1 MPYIIG
7 IVSAL
12 AISVYATALQLDR
25 DRAFYPTVLNVIA
38 LLYILFAAIGGASG
52 RVFVIEALIGG
63 VFIVAASVGF
73 RGSLWLV
80 AAGLA
85 AHGIQDFFH
94 GSIVA
99 NPGVPVWWPAFCGGL
114 RRGRRGLPRV
124 APDERFGPARVGRNG
139 WVRRLN
145 PCRLEWNGS
154 RRTAR
159 IARAQP
165 DMNPFSVQAI

>member
-1 MPYIIG
+1 MPYVIG
-7 IVSAL
+7 IGL
-12 AISVYATALQLDR
+12 SVGVAVFARYVRFDR

-52 RVFVIEALIGG
+52 RVFVSEALIGG

-99 NPGVPVWWPAFCGGL
+99 NPGVPVWWPAFCGAYD
-114 RRGRRGLPRV
+114 V
-124 APDERFGPARVGRNG
+124 AAAGYLAWRLTSGSARPA
-139 WVRRLN
+139 
-145 PCRLEWNGS
+145 
-154 RRTAR
+154 
-159 IARAQP
+159 
-165 DMNPFSVQAI
+165 SVVMGG

>member
-7 IVSAL
+7 IVLALTISA
-12 AISVYATALQLDR
+12 YATALQLDR

-52 RVFVIEALIGG
+52 RVFVIESLISG

-85 AHGIQDFFH
+85 AHGIQDCFH

-99 NPGVPVWWPAFCGGL
+99 NPGVPPWWPAFCGAYDVAAAGYL
-114 RRGRRGLPRV
+114 AWRLTRGSGS
-124 APDERFGPARVGRNG
+124 
-139 WVRRLN
+139 
-145 PCRLEWNGS
+145 RLE
-154 RRTAR
+154 AA
-159 IARAQP
+159 IA
-165 DMNPFSVQAI
+165 N

>member
-7 IVSAL
+7 IVLALTISA
-12 AISVYATALQLDR
+12 YATALQLDR

-52 RVFVIEALIGG
+52 RVFVIESLISG

-99 NPGVPVWWPAFCGGL
+99 NPGVPPWWPAFCGAYD
-114 RRGRRGLPRV
+114 V
-124 APDERFGPARVGRNG
+124 AAAGYLAWRLTSGSARPA
-139 WVRRLN
+139 
-145 PCRLEWNGS
+145 
-154 RRTAR
+154 
-159 IARAQP
+159 
-165 DMNPFSVQAI
+165 SVVMGG